1 MSQEGRVAGTGTRS
15 SRGAYSLIERLRY
28 QGPEPHVEFP
38 ELIYFAH
45 AFVHD
50 IACSLA
56 RAHTIR
62 YDDNINCN
70 LSERLS
76 SHYVWSLRY
85 CHNMFVR
92 VREPPSEI
100 IKVKAKGK
108 ERRKMQSQSEPQPV
122 VISKR
127 LIQNKKETTT
137 KIKTISSL
145 ILQDPKLLPL
155 ATAIPHAALAA
166 VPLAVEGVFGLL
178 LLRGVEEE
186 AAAAQGFSVVE
197 EDVGFVLVHFAQN
210 DDKGWVALRMLC

>member
-1 MSQEGRVAGTGTRS
+1 M
-15 SRGAYSLIERLRY
+15 
-28 QGPEPHVEFP
+28 
-38 ELIYFAH
+38 
-45 AFVHD
+45 
-50 IACSLA
+50 
-56 RAHTIR
+56 
-62 YDDNINCN
+62 
-70 LSERLS
+70 
-76 SHYVWSLRY
+76 
-85 CHNMFVR
+85 
-92 VREPPSEI
+92 
-100 IKVKAKGK
+100 KAKGK
-108 ERRKMQSQSEPQPV
+108 EGRKMQSQSEPRPV

-178 LLRGVEEE
+178 LLRSVEEE

-210 DDKGWVALRMLC
+210 DDVGWIALRT

>member
-1 MSQEGRVAGTGTRS
+1 
-15 SRGAYSLIERLRY
+15 
-28 QGPEPHVEFP
+28 
-38 ELIYFAH
+38 
-45 AFVHD
+45 
-50 IACSLA
+50 
-56 RAHTIR
+56 
-62 YDDNINCN
+62 
-70 LSERLS
+70 
-76 SHYVWSLRY
+76 
-85 CHNMFVR
+85 
-92 VREPPSEI
+92 
-100 IKVKAKGK
+100 
-108 ERRKMQSQSEPQPV
+108 MQSQSEPQPA

-197 EDVGFVLVHFAQN
+197 EDVGFVLVHFSE
-210 DDKGWVALRMLC
+210 DDDVGRVVLRKKRYVSK

>member
-1 MSQEGRVAGTGTRS
+1 
-15 SRGAYSLIERLRY
+15 
-28 QGPEPHVEFP
+28 
-38 ELIYFAH
+38 
-45 AFVHD
+45 
-50 IACSLA
+50 
-56 RAHTIR
+56 
-62 YDDNINCN
+62 
-70 LSERLS
+70 
-76 SHYVWSLRY
+76 
-85 CHNMFVR
+85 MFVR

-197 EDVGFVLVHFAQN
+197 EDVGFVLVHFSE
-210 DDKGWVALRMLC
+210 DDDVGRVVLRKKRYVSK